1 MRYLRNNFVVVRGT
15 MAAIQPKPARNKNP
29 SGLVELQTSESI
41 FDSRG
46 TLKDVEQTISFLV
59 LGQLWGW
66 ASKNLQTGREATFVG
81 RISPA
86 EGGPSIIAE
95 AIVLVDVAAHV
106 SRDAKGGPIVVETE
120 PPGFEQWC
128 DGGWQIP

>member
-1 MRYLRNNFVVVRGT
+1 
-15 MAAIQPKPARNKNP
+15 MAAIQPKAARNKGV
-29 SGLVELQTSESI
+29 SGVVEVQTSEPI
-41 FDSRG
+41 FDARG
-46 TLKDVEQTISFLV
+46 NLKDVEQTISFLV
-59 LGQLWGW
+59 PVHLWGW

-81 RISPA
+81 RMSPNA
-86 EGGPSIIAE
+86 DGGHSLIAE

-106 SRDAKGGPIVVETE
+106 SRDAKGGPMVVETE